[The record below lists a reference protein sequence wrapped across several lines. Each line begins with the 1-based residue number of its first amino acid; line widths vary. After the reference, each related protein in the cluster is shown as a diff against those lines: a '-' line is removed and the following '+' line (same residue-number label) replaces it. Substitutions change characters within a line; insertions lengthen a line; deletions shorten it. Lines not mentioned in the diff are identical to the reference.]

1 MVWPEY
7 GGYKPGDKETWGA
20 TQHVNAGA
28 WLGVVVCVV
37 LQVCG
42 SRGPGGATTVKPGH
56 QGKPDSLTPLNVEET
71 AQQLKLPQPLLA
83 VYAAGAGE
91 RQSPVPPAT
100 SHRETDLCPVLALGP
115 GLRRYAQG
123 NHPVRRRVRCGALS
137 HWDLSV
143 SRGNSA
149 PFCHAMNRQTRLD
162 NREQHELIM
171 NAIISPPDIN
181 TAVLLHWNR
190 FSNNVYR
197 LKVASFNHFNRSDG
211 KIGIV

>member
-1 MVWPEY
+1 MRQPRPRRRHHRKTRSSGKTGFPDLRSMSRRRQSSSSSPDHCWRFTPRQCVP
-7 GGYKPGDKETWGA
+7 PGA
-20 TQHVNAGA
+20 RSNLAPA
-28 WLGVVVCVV
+28 
-37 LQVCG
+37 
-42 SRGPGGATTVKPGH
+42 SGPLV
-56 QGKPDSLTPLNVEET
+56 
-71 AQQLKLPQPLLA
+71 
-83 VYAAGAGE
+83 E
-91 RQSPVPPAT
+91 RQTAACARHVHRDRVSVAT
-100 SHRETDLCPVLALGP
+100 
-115 GLRRYAQG
+115 RRVTIRSSG
-123 NHPVRRRVRCGALS
+123 RVRCGALS

-171 NAIISPPDIN
+171 NSIISPPDIN

-197 LKVASFNHFNRSDG
+197 LKVASLNHFNRSDG